1 MIEVTEAAQ
10 KQLADFF
17 IDRDVKPV
25 RVFLNESGWGGPSMA
40 MALDEL
46 KNNDQTFEIGGFQYV
61 VDKDFLEKANPIKVD
76 FSPVGFSI
84 TSSIDLTSACKS
96 CSTTGSCC

>member
-1 MIEVTEAAQ
+1 
-10 KQLADFF
+10 
-17 IDRDVKPV
+17 
-25 RVFLNESGWGGPSMA
+25 MA

-46 KNNDQTFEIGGFQYV
+46 RNNDQTFEIGGFQYV

-76 FSPVGFSI
+76 FSPVGFAI
-84 TSSIDLTSACKS
+84 TSNIDLTSACKS